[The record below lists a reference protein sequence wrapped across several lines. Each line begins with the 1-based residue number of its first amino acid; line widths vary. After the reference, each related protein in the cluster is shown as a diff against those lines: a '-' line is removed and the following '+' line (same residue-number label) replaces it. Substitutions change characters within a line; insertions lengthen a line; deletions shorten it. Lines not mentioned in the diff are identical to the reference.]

1 MYALET
7 HKECLISERCFSG
20 GLMDLPS
27 HVWAWRRSP
36 RDGIEKAQFDDLV
49 NLLVGFKPTDVRD
62 SWTFSLSSLNTY
74 TVSSMR
80 CAIDSSTLVSTI
92 DKVKWNKTLPI
103 KINIHSWRLRKD
115 RLPTRSNLDARGID
129 IDSLRCPLRGKYGDV
144 KPHVGIVVI
153 RGGDDGYCLVMHI
166 CYSMLLFAK
175 MEIHES

>member
-7 HKECLISERCFSG
+7 HKDCLISERCFSG
-20 GLMDLPS
+20 GLMDLSS

-62 SWTFSLSSLNTY
+62 SWTCSLNSLNTY

-80 CAIDSSTLVSTI
+80 YAIDSSTLVSTI

-115 RLPTRSNLDARGID
+115 RLPTRLNLDARGID
-129 IDSLRCPLRGKYGDV
+129 IDSLCCPVCNDAIEST
-144 KPHVGIVVI
+144 PH
-153 RGGDDGYCLVMHI
+153 
-166 CYSMLLFAK
+166 LFVECTIAADIWARIK
-175 MEIHES
+175 DW